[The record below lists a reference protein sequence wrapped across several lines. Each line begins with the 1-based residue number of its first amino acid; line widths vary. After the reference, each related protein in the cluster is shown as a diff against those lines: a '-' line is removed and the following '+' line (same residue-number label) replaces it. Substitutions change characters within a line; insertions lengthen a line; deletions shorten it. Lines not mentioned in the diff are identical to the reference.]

1 MEEAS
6 KHGFELRIDYFKAN
20 GLNSNSD
27 QQSHDELNLGC
38 DSKSSGSKS
47 KRRKIHVLSDDEEDG
62 FLADEDSQV
71 PKLIQPNHQ

>member
-6 KHGFELRIDYFKAN
+6 KHGFELKIDYFNAN
-20 GLNSNSD
+20 GPKSNSE
-27 QQSHDELNLGC
+27 QQSHEELNLGC

-47 KRRKIHVLSDDEEDG
+47 KRRIIHVLPEDDEDG
-62 FLADEDSQV
+62 FLADEDSQA

>member
-27 QQSHDELNLGC
+27 H
-38 DSKSSGSKS
+38 
-47 KRRKIHVLSDDEEDG
+47 
-62 FLADEDSQV
+62 
-71 PKLIQPNHQ
+71 NHTTS